1 MEREEDM
8 STTPAN
14 APDMSQLYA
23 ALVLAQSK
31 CRYIQMTGVNKEQG
45 YRFASDEDIMKVV
58 NPAMTEAGLVAVP
71 LEHRTTTTERT
82 TKSGSKM
89 LVVDLV
95 SDYLVAHVSGQSIVV
110 RAVGSGQ
117 DTGDKAVYKAIT
129 GSLKYLYRALFA
141 LPIGL
146 DAEVATPEDKPAGK
160 PKETKEEKVARQA
173 EHHPSWT
180 KDQPG
185 FMKSLV
191 ELNIAYDD
199 FVDFLQRGGK
209 EPRPRPSL
217 VDSAKRGEMLSW
229 LRGGGRDVVLEWLG
243 KRDENASGGGR

>member
-1 MEREEDM
+1 MDNIDKAP
-8 STTPAN
+8 SN
-14 APDMSQLYA
+14 AELYA
-23 ALVLAQSK
+23 ALVVAQSK

-58 NPAMTEAGLVAVP
+58 SPALSEAGLVAIP
-71 LEHRTTTTERT
+71 LTHRMTTTERT

-95 SDYLVAHVSGQSIVV
+95 SEYLIAHTSGQSIVV
-110 RAVGSGQ
+110 QAIGTGQ

-160 PKETKEEKVARQA
+160 PRETREQKQERQA
-173 EHHPSWT
+173 QHHPSWEAD
-180 KDQPG
+180 KPR
-185 FMKSLV
+185 FMARLG
-191 ELNIAYDD
+191 ELRIAYDD
-199 FVDFLQRGGK
+199 LVDFLAHGREK
-209 EPRPRPSL
+209 ARPRPSQM
-217 VDSAKRGEMLSW
+217 DAKVRGEVLSW
-229 LRGGGRDVVLEWLG
+229 LGGDGRVAVLEYLA
-243 KRDENASGGGR
+243 KRDEQREVSGG

>member
-1 MEREEDM
+1 M
-8 STTPAN
+8 STTTPAN

-31 CRYIQMTGVNKEQG
+31 CRYIQMTGVNKDQG
-45 YRFASDEDIMKVV
+45 YRFASDEDIMKMV

-71 LEHRTTTTERT
+71 LVHRTTTTERT

-110 RAVGSGQ
+110 QAVGSGQ

-160 PKETKEEKVARQA
+160 PKETKEEKAARQA
-173 EHHPSWT
+173 EHHPSWEAA
-180 KDQPG
+180 KPG
-185 FMKSLV
+185 FMAAISKLG
-191 ELNIAYDD
+191 IGYDD
-199 FVDFLQRGGK
+199 LKAYLAAQQPPLKPPSQMHPTFRDKMLERLSEPEALEALREWIGK
-209 EPRPRPSL
+209 QA
-217 VDSAKRGEMLSW
+217 D
-229 LRGGGRDVVLEWLG
+229 GGGR
-243 KRDENASGGGR
+243 